1 MTRQAVPLRNSPER
15 ILLPLG
21 FSFSA
26 VAAGI
31 KVSGRPDLA
40 LVEVCGNAPSGARL
54 SGRVEAGDPSL
65 IAKQS
70 SAAVRGA
77 SPVAL
82 FTRNR
87 VVAAPIEVGRKSL
100 LKASARVRA
109 VLVNSGNA
117 NCATGHAGIKACELV
132 CREAGKLFG
141 AAAQEIFPSSTGIIG
156 VQLPAEKILSKL
168 PELTASLSA
177 SQRGVAAFSRAI
189 MTTDTRPKIA
199 SARFNSAS
207 KQRPKQVTVLGVA
220 KGAGMIHPQ
229 LATMLVYL
237 FTDVQASPREL
248 QPLLRAACEDSF
260 NCMSIDGDTST
271 NDTVLLLASGASGA
285 RVRDAGIR
293 VQLSAALRAVCR
305 SLAEQIVSDGEG
317 VQHVIRLFVE
327 EARSREE
334 ALEVAQTIAHSLLV
348 KTAWAGAD
356 PNWGRILAAVGRCGI
371 SIDSEC
377 VQIFIGGQQVCRN
390 GMAFVFNERQ
400 AHRDLSKS
408 VCDIRVQL
416 GRGRRSVRFLTT
428 DLTAEYVRINA
439 DYST

>member
-1 MTRQAVPLRNSPER
+1 MTSLRRSPEKIR
-15 ILLPLG
+15 LPKG

-40 LVEVCGNAPSGARL
+40 LAEAPGGA
-54 SGRVEAGDPSL
+54 
-65 IAKQS
+65 
-70 SAAVRGA
+70 AAA
-77 SPVAL
+77 AL
-82 FTRNR
+82 FTKNR
-87 VVAAPIEVGRKSL
+87 VVAAPVEVGRASL
-100 LKASARVRA
+100 LSTKGRIRA
-109 VLVNSGNA
+109 VVVNSGNA
-117 NCATGHAGIKACELV
+117 NCATGPAGIQACEQV

-141 AAAQEIFPSSTGIIG
+141 VPAAEIFPSSTGIIG
-156 VQLPAEKILSKL
+156 VPLPAEKIYSKL
-168 PELTASLSA
+168 PELITARSS
-177 SQRGVAAFSRAI
+177 SQRGVLAFTHAI

-199 SARFNSAS
+199 SARFRVAS
-207 KQRPKQVTVLGVA
+207 KEVTVLGIA

-237 FTDVQASPREL
+237 FTDADASSREL
-248 QPLLRAACEDSF
+248 QALLREACDDSF

-271 NDTVLLLASGASGA
+271 NDTVLLLASGASGVRA
-285 RVRDAGIR
+285 RDGGVGNK
-293 VQLSAALRAVCR
+293 LSAALNAVCQ

-327 EARSREE
+327 QAHGREE
-334 ALEVAQTIAHSLLV
+334 ALLVARTIAHSALV

-356 PNWGRILAAVGRCGI
+356 PNWGRILAAVGRCGVA
-371 SIDSEC
+371 IDPSG
-377 VQIFIGGQQVCRN
+377 VQIFIGRQKVCRN
-390 GMAFVFNERQ
+390 GVAYAFDEQR
-400 AHRDLSKS
+400 AHRDLAQP

-416 GRGRRSVRFLTT
+416 GRGKDSVRFLTT